1 MSIKYKMYQLKN
13 SSSSRNGY
21 WYARAAHMGTIETKQ
36 LAARISDR
44 CTVTEADILA
54 VISALV
60 NEMSYNLKNGMR
72 VKLDGFGAF
81 KIAIRS
87 TGVKEVKDFSV
98 AKNIKRPH
106 VIFQPETRVGADK
119 VRVKKF
125 VTGLKVEE
133 LDKYAGAPKPK
144 KGEDPTGGEQAHP

>member
-21 WYARAAHMGTIETKQ
+21 WYARAAHTGTIETKQ
-36 LAARISDR
+36 LASRISDR

-72 VKLDGFGAF
+72 VKLEG
-81 KIAIRS
+81 
-87 TGVKEVKDFSV
+87 
-98 AKNIKRPH
+98 
-106 VIFQPETRVGADK
+106 
-119 VRVKKF
+119 
-125 VTGLKVEE
+125 
-133 LDKYAGAPKPK
+133 
-144 KGEDPTGGEQAHP
+144 